1 MWSNRECKVK
11 MNRLLLIAVIISVT
25 TLSARAQHVA
35 VSANLADIANLGTL
49 SGGVSVAA
57 SRHISVNAGVRY
69 NPWQYGS
76 QEKGYFQNR
85 KREASIGMRYW
96 PWNIFSSWWF
106 GLRTQV
112 REYNSGGFFGRQI
125 TEEGIAVGAEA
136 AFGYSYMINSH
147 FNIEFGAGIWGG
159 HKWYTRYDCPRCG
172 AILSDDNA
180 HGWFLIPGELIVSLV
195 YIF

>member
-1 MWSNRECKVK
+1 MGMV
-11 MNRLLLIAVIISVT
+11 RLITIIVIIFFT
-25 TLSARAQHVA
+25 NFNANAQRIA

-49 SGGVSVAA
+49 SGELSVAA

-76 QEKGYFQNR
+76 QEKGFIQNR
-85 KREASIGMRYW
+85 KREASLGVRYW

-106 GLRTQV
+106 GMRTQV
-112 REYNSGGFFGRQI
+112 REYNCGGLFRRQI

-136 AFGYSYMINSH
+136 AFGYSYMIHSR

-159 HKWYTRYDCPRCG
+159 HRWYTRYDCPRCG
-172 AILSDDNA
+172 TILSEDNA
-180 HGWFLIPGELIVSLV
+180 HGWFVIPGELIVSLV